1 MVLGECPRAKPL
13 YPPPLPHGYAS
24 RLTSLPAT
32 FVATLGRVCLCLPH
46 SKYMIDWML
55 NGEPPYE
62 LTEFDTARYGEWATP
77 EYTAAKVRESYG
89 WNNVV
94 VYPDLERTAGRPCRV
109 TGVHDALAAK
119 GAHFGFHNGWE
130 VPKWFDSSVD
140 APVQTPPTPVRRRRR
155 MLSLLA
161 GCVTRTCRGPA
172 PVLRSAMRRPAS
184 GAPAGSSQ

>member
-1 MVLGECPRAKPL
+1 MPDAPCACVCACVC
-13 YPPPLPHGYAS
+13 AWS
-24 RLTSLPAT
+24 R
-32 FVATLGRVCLCLPH
+32 

-55 NGEPPYE
+55 HGEPPYE

-109 TGVHDALAAK
+109 TGVYEALKAK

-130 VPKWFDSSVD
+130 VPKWFDSSVEHQVM
-140 APVQTPPTPVRRRRR
+140 APSLLASHAVRRR
-155 MLSLLA
+155 
-161 GCVTRTCRGPA
+161 G
-172 PVLRSAMRRPAS
+172 
-184 GAPAGSSQ
+184 